1 MTPVDNLWTT
11 RRKPVQLI
19 HILAMYLTQSVR
31 FMLSRRARGRA
42 SSQRVVNLLLVLC
55 LFIGSFAINAQ
66 TAQASNQ
73 RDHFILYAHS
83 RIINF
88 EQFKCF
94 VKLIDKENRHWDP
107 KARNGSHYGIGQM
120 RNERY
125 RDLDGYTQIDW
136 TLRYIA
142 KRYGNEC
149 KAWLFFKANRYH

>member
-11 RRKPVQLI
+11 RRDAVQLI
-19 HILAMYLTQSVR
+19 HILAMYLTKSVR

-42 SSQRVVNLLLVLC
+42 SSQRVVNLLLVVC
-55 LFIGSFAINAQ
+55 LFIGSSAINVQ
-66 TAQASNQ
+66 TVQAADS

-94 VKLIDKENRHWDP
+94 VKLIDKENRYWNP

-125 RDLDGYTQIDW
+125 KDLDGYTQIDW
-136 TLRYIA
+136 TLRYIT